1 MLDDAERLDP
11 VLEDDPAS
19 FELVAP
25 PPKSSHGFS
34 VEQRAEDLFSRSHLE
49 EIFVNPTSM
58 FKFTQFLSYHRPD
71 SIPLLIYYLDAL
83 KSLKAI
89 KYANAIAEALSP
101 ISGLDFTQKTVNI
114 TVNASLEKR
123 AREAFD
129 VLVREELPAY
139 ISHVFIQI
147 VNSSLL
153 QRVTGTMPANLREA
167 SEGLGE
173 VFCLTDPSRADNP
186 IVFASEEFHRTT
198 QYGVDYCIGRNCR
211 FLQGPN
217 TSKESIRRLS
227 EAVKEGREVN
237 EVFLN

>member
-1 MLDDAERLDP
+1 M
-11 VLEDDPAS
+11 EDDPSS

-25 PPKSSHGFS
+25 PPRNSHGFS
-34 VEQRAEDLFSRSHLE
+34 VEKRAEDLFSHSHLQ
-49 EIFVNPTSM
+49 EIFADPTSM
-58 FKFTQFLSYHRPD
+58 LKFTQFLSNHRQD

-101 ISGLDFTQKTVNI
+101 ITGLEFTEKTVEI
-114 TVNASLEKR
+114 TGNTSLERR
-123 AREAFD
+123 AQEAFNS
-129 VLVREELPAY
+129 LVNEELPAY
-139 ISHVFIQI
+139 ISHVFIQV
-147 VNSSLL
+147 VNVSLHR
-153 QRVTGTMPANLREA
+153 RVTGTMPAHLREA
-167 SEGLGE
+167 SEGLAE

-198 QYGVDYCIGRNCR
+198 QYGVDYSIGRNCR

-217 TSKESIRRLS
+217 TSKDGVRRLS
-227 EAVKEGREVN
+227 EAIKEGREVN